1 MTEKKDKEKAPPAKR
16 VHRPGVVYN
25 PKPAHVKTPTQPL
38 PGPPRAP
45 RG

>member
-1 MTEKKDKEKAPPAKR
+1 MTDKKDKDKAPPKR

-38 PGPPRAP
+38 PGPPKSP
-45 RG
+45 KG